1 MLISLFCKKRNILNK
16 LSNFSNSAYH
26 LEIQKCSKYFLSNA
40 FFCYC
45 GVVAAS
51 ANLEG
56 ISHLTWIAQNL
67 IRGQFLHNK
76 MFRNLLKNRCIISFI
91 NNWKERD
98 ALHRRMVGLSGNEKV
113 RNSNSEKRKRNFGL
127 FSYQPLPL
135 QSRHVTPPV
144 PRHLWQDFVLAVLG
158 TCQKR
163 IRLN

>member
-76 MFRNLLKNRCIISFI
+76 MFRNLLKNQCIISFI

-98 ALHRRMVGLSGNEKV
+98 ALHGRMDGPSGNEKV
-113 RNSNSEKRKRNFGL
+113 RKSNSEKETKFWPFFLTSLCHCNLDMWLLQCLDICGRI
-127 FSYQPLPL
+127 SYWPY
-135 QSRHVTPPV
+135 
-144 PRHLWQDFVLAVLG
+144 
-158 TCQKR
+158 
-163 IRLN
+163 